1 MHCKQVHQNV
11 GHVYIRQSCACAAAW
26 AHLSVIRSEY
36 HNESRYHKQRVPH
49 FATKFSLWL
58 STVVRRSTRT
68 RRHSQFGSVCRSL
81 GRPPPGRA
89 PPGRP
94 AGRPNPIR
102 GFWPFGADDFS
113 NCLSSVHVQS
123 VTRASHRRIPS
134 LPPQCSRRLRS
145 QSVTGGLAVR
155 QDRGRD
161 AASYLTSI
169 HRSFRPAKT
178 SAPRPRPRRQRPPA
192 EFLIKGAFHSGR
204 QAC

>member
-94 AGRPNPIR
+94 AGPIQSEGSGPLGPMTSPTVCRP
-102 GFWPFGADDFS
+102 S
-113 NCLSSVHVQS
+113 TSSQS
-123 VTRASHRRIPS
+123 HAPVTAGSPPS
-134 LPPQCSRRLRS
+134 PPSAVAACARS
-145 QSVTGGLAVR
+145 QSQVG
-155 QDRGRD
+155 
-161 AASYLTSI
+161 
-169 HRSFRPAKT
+169 
-178 SAPRPRPRRQRPPA
+178 
-192 EFLIKGAFHSGR
+192 
-204 QAC
+204 